1 MSKTNKTTKT
11 MAKKTT
17 SSIKTVNATPTKK
30 SRGAKNTMALTGE
43 QILASDC
50 RHPRKILVEMYKDR
64 EGYTLSGGIIVVGVN
79 QHKEHYV
86 PISGES
92 LFKDM
97 MTVFNQITT
106 STKNTKTCT
115 KTTSAKTCSKSCKKS

>member
-11 MAKKTT
+11 TEKKTTT

-30 SRGAKNTMALTGE
+30 TRGAKNTIALTGE

-64 EGYTLSGGIIVVGVN
+64 EGYTLHGGIIVVGVN

-92 LFKDM
+92 LYKDM
-97 MTVFNQITT
+97 MTVFNEMTT
-106 STKNTKTCT
+106 TKNGTTCT
-115 KTTSAKTCSKSCKKS
+115 KTTRTKACTKSCKKS